1 MLGYSEAYTFEG
13 THDREDE
20 AQNLIVAK
28 RRTPENRG
36 IMFKIEIPDTET
48 AIGKATV
55 SKLKVPLAAG
65 MLRSSQRSLAV
76 SLMTKH
82 QKLQNPEE
90 SPSSVEVDK
99 ATITLK
105 VGETSTITASVL
117 PVGASQEVTFTSSN
131 PPKAKV
137 NASGVVEGVAEGTA
151 NITVASK
158 GSPSINKVVQ
168 VTVEAAD

>member
-1 MLGYSEAYTFEG
+1 
-13 THDREDE
+13 
-20 AQNLIVAK
+20 
-28 RRTPENRG
+28 
-36 IMFKIEIPDTET
+36 
-48 AIGKATV
+48 
-55 SKLKVPLAAG
+55 
-65 MLRSSQRSLAV
+65 
-76 SLMTKH
+76 MTKH
-82 QKLQNPEE
+82 QKLQNPET

-105 VGETSTITASVL
+105 VGETSTVTASVL

-151 NITVASK
+151 NITVVSK
-158 GSPSINKVVQ
+158 ENPSISKVVQ

>member
-1 MLGYSEAYTFEG
+1 
-13 THDREDE
+13 
-20 AQNLIVAK
+20 
-28 RRTPENRG
+28 
-36 IMFKIEIPDTET
+36 
-48 AIGKATV
+48 
-55 SKLKVPLAAG
+55 

-82 QKLQNPEE
+82 QKLQNPET

-99 ATITLK
+99 VTITLK
-105 VGETSTITASVL
+105 VGETATITASVL
-117 PVGASQEVTFTSSN
+117 PAGANQEVTFTSSN

-151 NITVASK
+151 NTTVASK

-168 VTVEAAD
+168 VIVEAAD

>member
-1 MLGYSEAYTFEG
+1 ML
-13 THDREDE
+13 
-20 AQNLIVAK
+20 QN
-28 RRTPENRG
+28 
-36 IMFKIEIPDTET
+36 
-48 AIGKATV
+48 
-55 SKLKVPLAAG
+55 
-65 MLRSSQRSLAV
+65 SQHSV
-76 SLMTKH
+76 VESLMTKH
-82 QKLQNPEE
+82 QRLQNHEE

-117 PVGASQEVTFTSSN
+117 PAGANQEVTFTSSN
-131 PPKAKV
+131 PPKEKV

-158 GSPSINKVVQ
+158 ENPSINKVVQ

>member
-1 MLGYSEAYTFEG
+1 M
-13 THDREDE
+13 
-20 AQNLIVAK
+20 
-28 RRTPENRG
+28 
-36 IMFKIEIPDTET
+36 M
-48 AIGKATV
+48 
-55 SKLKVPLAAG
+55 KL
-65 MLRSSQRSLAV
+65 LR
-76 SLMTKH
+76 
-82 QKLQNPEE
+82 LQNPEK

-117 PVGASQEVTFTSSN
+117 PTGANQEVTFTSSN

-158 GSPSINKVVQ
+158 ENPSISKVVQ

>member
-1 MLGYSEAYTFEG
+1 ML
-13 THDREDE
+13 
-20 AQNLIVAK
+20 QN
-28 RRTPENRG
+28 
-36 IMFKIEIPDTET
+36 
-48 AIGKATV
+48 
-55 SKLKVPLAAG
+55 
-65 MLRSSQRSLAV
+65 SQRLVAA
-76 SLMTKH
+76 SLMMKH
-82 QKLQNPEE
+82 LRLQNPEE

-117 PVGASQEVTFTSSN
+117 PAGANQEVTFTSSN

-137 NASGVVEGVAEGTA
+137 NATGVVEGVAEGTA

-158 GSPSINKVVQ
+158 ENPFINKVVQ

>member
-1 MLGYSEAYTFEG
+1 M
-13 THDREDE
+13 
-20 AQNLIVAK
+20 
-28 RRTPENRG
+28 
-36 IMFKIEIPDTET
+36 M
-48 AIGKATV
+48 
-55 SKLKVPLAAG
+55 
-65 MLRSSQRSLAV
+65 
-76 SLMTKH
+76 KH
-82 QKLQNPEE
+82 PQLQNPKE

-117 PVGASQEVTFTSSN
+117 PVGASQEETFTSSN

-137 NASGVVEGVAEGTA
+137 NASGVVEGVAEGAA

-158 GSPSINKVVQ
+158 ENPAINKVVQ

>member
-1 MLGYSEAYTFEG
+1 
-13 THDREDE
+13 
-20 AQNLIVAK
+20 
-28 RRTPENRG
+28 
-36 IMFKIEIPDTET
+36 
-48 AIGKATV
+48 
-55 SKLKVPLAAG
+55 
-65 MLRSSQRSLAV
+65 
-76 SLMTKH
+76 MTKH
-82 QKLQNPEE
+82 QKLQNPET
-90 SPSSVEVDK
+90 SPSSVTVDK

-137 NASGVVEGVAEGTA
+137 NASGVVEGVEEGTA

>member
-1 MLGYSEAYTFEG
+1 ML
-13 THDREDE
+13 
-20 AQNLIVAK
+20 QNFQRFPVVLPMMK
-28 RRTPENRG
+28 HRR
-36 IMFKIEIPDTET
+36 
-48 AIGKATV
+48 
-55 SKLKVPLAAG
+55 
-65 MLRSSQRSLAV
+65 
-76 SLMTKH
+76 
-82 QKLQNPEE
+82 LQNPEE

-99 ATITLK
+99 ATFNVI

-137 NASGVVEGVAEGTA
+137 NANGVVEGVAEGTA

-158 GSPSINKVVQ
+158 EKHSINKVVQ

>member
-1 MLGYSEAYTFEG
+1 
-13 THDREDE
+13 
-20 AQNLIVAK
+20 
-28 RRTPENRG
+28 
-36 IMFKIEIPDTET
+36 
-48 AIGKATV
+48 
-55 SKLKVPLAAG
+55 
-65 MLRSSQRSLAV
+65 
-76 SLMTKH
+76 MTKH
-82 QKLQNPEE
+82 QKLQNPET

-105 VGETSTITASVL
+105 VGETATITASVL
-117 PVGASQEVTFTSSN
+117 PAGANQEVTFTSSN

-151 NITVASK
+151 NMIVASK

>member
-1 MLGYSEAYTFEG
+1 
-13 THDREDE
+13 
-20 AQNLIVAK
+20 
-28 RRTPENRG
+28 
-36 IMFKIEIPDTET
+36 
-48 AIGKATV
+48 
-55 SKLKVPLAAG
+55 

-82 QKLQNPEE
+82 QKLQNPET

-105 VGETSTITASVL
+105 VGETATITASVL
-117 PVGASQEVTFTSSN
+117 PAGANQEVTFNSSN

-137 NASGVVEGVAEGTA
+137 NAAGVVEGVAEGTA

-158 GSPSINKVVQ
+158 ENPSINKVVQ